1 MDVVLAFDE
10 EVCLLEVELVM
21 AEICELVLV
30 EEEEEEAADVE
41 VDSVDNAIELLV
53 DGCIPV
59 DDAVTVVAVEAGVV
73 VIITPDDELETT
85 DVLDADQ
92 VMYGSVVSASAS
104 EKTDCCNSYQEVAEE
119 SNSLYASPIGVAEI
133 TWLPVV
139 VVTEALIDTEQPV
152 TVEHE
157 RVNVDVDAVVAP
169 VGVNTEYE
177 VSHALV
183 VCVEHELLELVD
195 VV

>member
-1 MDVVLAFDE
+1 
-10 EVCLLEVELVM
+10 M
-21 AEICELVLV
+21 AELCELVLV
-30 EEEEEEAADVE
+30 EEEEEADVG
-41 VDSVDNAIELLV
+41 VDFVDTVIELV
-53 DGCIPV
+53 VERCVPV

-73 VIITPDDELETT
+73 VVITLDDELEST

-92 VMYGSVVSASAS
+92 VMYGSVVSAEASA
-104 EKTDCCNSYQEVAEE
+104 KIDCCNSYQEVAEV
-119 SNSLYASPIGVAEI
+119 SNSLNASPIGVAEI

-169 VGVNTEYE
+169 EGVNTEYE

-195 VV
+195 VVCLVDV

>member
-1 MDVVLAFDE
+1 MLVADEVVCALKVDVVVA
-10 EVCLLEVELVM
+10 EL
-21 AEICELVLV
+21 CGLVLV
-30 EEEEEEAADVE
+30 EEKEEAANVE
-41 VDSVDNAIELLV
+41 VDFVDTAIELV
-53 DGCIPV
+53 ADRCVPV
-59 DDAVTVVAVEAGVV
+59 DDDVTVVAVEAGVV
-73 VIITPDDELETT
+73 VVITPDDELETT

-92 VMYGSVVSASAS
+92 VMYGSVVSAEAS
-104 EKTDCCNSYQEVAEE
+104 EKTDCCNSYQEVAEV
-119 SNSLYASPIGVAEI
+119 SNSLYASPTGVAEI

-169 VGVNTEYE
+169 AGVNTEYE
-177 VSHALV
+177 VSHALL